1 MAAGDPV
8 VEPLIGLG
16 VSGGIGAY
24 KAVEVARLLQ
34 KRGYR
39 VQAILTRNARRF
51 VTPLTFDA
59 ITRRPVI
66 TTQWAAGMNTGIEH
80 IALATEMRALVVA
93 PATAN
98 IIGKLANGIADD
110 FLSALYLAT
119 RAPLLLAPAMNT
131 VMWEH
136 PAVRANLTTLA
147 GRGARV
153 VEPGEGYLACGWV
166 GQGRLAEPEQIADAI
181 DDLVQPDRRIG
192 PPAEAVDGPVQA
204 DQPVEPLAEAV
215 DGKVQPDRPIGPLAG
230 RRVLVTA
237 GPTLEDVDP
246 VRFLGNRSSGRMG
259 FALAQ
264 EAMRR
269 GATVT
274 LVAGPTPVE
283 PPAVSEVIRVR
294 SAAQM
299 HAAVMEG
306 AANADVVIMAAAVA
320 DYTPTAGPESQKVAK
335 SGPVTLALAR
345 TADILADLG
354 QRRGDAHL
362 PVLVGFAAETG
373 PPEARAAEKLRRKRV
388 DLIVANDVT
397 VEGAGFDVDTNQVTL
412 VSAAGQQPLPMM
424 SKGDVASAILD
435 RVETLLTADMPAPV

>member
-51 VTPLTFDA
+51 VTPLTFEA
-59 ITRRPVI
+59 ITRRSVI

-98 IIGKLANGIADD
+98 ILGKLANGIADD

-119 RAPLLLAPAMNT
+119 RAPLLIAPAMNT

-136 PAVRANLTTLA
+136 PAVRANLAALI
-147 GRGARV
+147 GRGVQV
-153 VEPGEGYLACGWV
+153 VEPGAGYLACGWV
-166 GQGRLAEPEQIADAI
+166 GQGRLAEPEQIADAV
-181 DDLVQPDRRIG
+181 DRLVK
-192 PPAEAVDGPVQA
+192 AE
-204 DQPVEPLAEAV
+204 
-215 DGKVQPDRPIGPLAG
+215 RPIGPLAG

-237 GPTLEDVDP
+237 GPTLEDIDP

-259 FALAQ
+259 FSIAN

-269 GATVT
+269 GDTVT
-274 LVAGPTPVE
+274 LIAGPKSVE
-283 PPAVSEVIRVR
+283 PPVVSNVIRVR

-306 AANADVVIMAAAVA
+306 VAGADVVIMAAAVA
-320 DYTPTAGPESQKVAK
+320 DYTPATGQKSEKVANA
-335 SGPVTLALAR
+335 GPVTLALAR

-354 QRRGDAHL
+354 QRRGEARL

-373 PPEARAAEKLRRKRV
+373 PPLARAAEKLQRKRV

-412 VSAAGQQPLPMM
+412 VSAHGHEALPMM
-424 SKGDVASAILD
+424 SKAGVASAILD
-435 RVETLLTADMPAPV
+435 RVETLLTAEMPARV

>member
-51 VTPLTFDA
+51 VTPLTFEA

-98 IIGKLANGIADD
+98 ILGKLANGIADD

-119 RAPLLLAPAMNT
+119 RAPLLIAPAMNT

-136 PAVRANLTTLA
+136 PAVRANLAALI
-147 GRGARV
+147 GRGVQV
-153 VEPGEGYLACGWV
+153 VEPGAGYLACGWV
-166 GQGRLAEPEQIADAI
+166 GEGRLAEPEQIADAV
-181 DDLVQPDRRIG
+181 DRLVK
-192 PPAEAVDGPVQA
+192 AE
-204 DQPVEPLAEAV
+204 
-215 DGKVQPDRPIGPLAG
+215 RPIGPLAG

-237 GPTLEDVDP
+237 GPTLEDIDP

-259 FALAQ
+259 FSIAN

-274 LVAGPTPVE
+274 LIAGPTSVE
-283 PPAVSEVIRVR
+283 PPVVSNVIRVR

-306 AANADVVIMAAAVA
+306 VAGADVVIMAAAVA
-320 DYTPTAGPESQKVAK
+320 DYTPATGQKSEKVAK
-335 SGPVTLALAR
+335 AGPVTLALAR

-354 QRRGDAHL
+354 QRRGEARL

-373 PPEARAAEKLRRKRV
+373 PPLARAAEKLQRKRV

-412 VSAAGQQPLPMM
+412 VSAHGHEALPMM
-424 SKGDVASAILD
+424 SKAGVASAILD
-435 RVETLLTADMPAPV
+435 RVETLLTAEMPARV

>member
-51 VTPLTFDA
+51 VTPLTFEA

-98 IIGKLANGIADD
+98 ILGKLANGIADD

-119 RAPLLLAPAMNT
+119 RAPLLIAPAMNT

-136 PAVRANLTTLA
+136 PAVRANLAALI
-147 GRGARV
+147 GRGVQV
-153 VEPGEGYLACGWV
+153 VEPGAGYLACGWV
-166 GQGRLAEPEQIADAI
+166 GQGRLAEPEQIADAV
-181 DDLVQPDRRIG
+181 DRLVK
-192 PPAEAVDGPVQA
+192 AE
-204 DQPVEPLAEAV
+204 
-215 DGKVQPDRPIGPLAG
+215 RPIGPLAG

-237 GPTLEDVDP
+237 GPTLEDIDP

-259 FALAQ
+259 FSIAN

-274 LVAGPTPVE
+274 LIAGPTSVE
-283 PPAVSEVIRVR
+283 PPVVSNVIRVR

-306 AANADVVIMAAAVA
+306 VAGADVVIMAAAVA
-320 DYTPTAGPESQKVAK
+320 DYTPATGQKSEKVAK
-335 SGPVTLALAR
+335 AGPVTLALAR

-354 QRRGDAHL
+354 QRRGEARL

-373 PPEARAAEKLRRKRV
+373 PPLARAAEKLQRKRV

-412 VSAAGQQPLPMM
+412 VSAHGHEALPMM
-424 SKGDVASAILD
+424 SKAGVASAILD
-435 RVETLLTADMPAPV
+435 RVETLLTAEMPARV